1 LLGSN
6 ILNPHAMSELADAGL
21 SVVSLTAQRMPIDLA
36 NAVRLEIK
44 RFWIPKPWCDN
55 ITPAR
60 AR

>member
-1 LLGSN
+1 
-6 ILNPHAMSELADAGL
+6 MSELADAGL
-21 SVVSLTAQRMPIDLA
+21 SVVSLTAQRMPMDLA